1 MRTLFAGLIA
11 GFFAL
16 PAAAGNAWDLELEA
30 AIWETDAD
38 GSISVPDFRSYNI
51 EMDESTLN
59 NERNL
64 FFSAT
69 LEHPNPYL
77 PNLKLSQSRVQHEGK
92 GTFLFEL
99 VEGVPTLLTITGE
112 IDLIQSDIALYYPIP
127 AGPIVLD
134 AGLSVR
140 LSDGHLAVDFST
152 QESPLDSELVMFYL
166 RAEGAALPELWYGAE
181 AYAGYASDKKGAD
194 INLYLRYET
203 PVGVGITT
211 GYRWQD
217 LEYDTKANALGQKW
231 DAEVELKIEGP
242 YLSLFYHF
250 PAGLF
255 R

>member
-38 GSISVPDFRSYNI
+38 GYISAPDLGGYTI

-64 FFSAT
+64 FLSAR
-69 LEHPNPYL
+69 LEHPIPYL
-77 PNLKLSQSRVQHEGK
+77 PNLQLAQSRVQHEGM
-92 GTFLFEL
+92 G
-99 VEGVPTLLTITGE
+99 TLLYFALRIPFSGD
-112 IDLIQSDIALYYPIP
+112 IDLTQNDITLFYPVP
-127 AGPIVLD
+127 AGPVSLD
-134 AGLSVR
+134 AGISLRISE
-140 LSDGHLAVDFST
+140 GHLGVDFSK
-152 QESPLDSELVMFYL
+152 QASPLDSELVMFYL
-166 RAEGAALPELWYGAE
+166 KAEGNLLPELRYGAE
-181 AYAGYASDKKGAD
+181 TYAGYASDKEGAD
-194 INLYLRYET
+194 INAYLSYET

-211 GYRWQD
+211 GYRWQEIH
-217 LEYDTKANALGQKW
+217 LDTEAKAGAIKV
-231 DAEVELKIEGP
+231 DAEMDLTIEGP

>member
-38 GSISVPDFRSYNI
+38 GHISAPDLGGYTI

-64 FFSAT
+64 FLSAT
-69 LEHPNPYL
+69 LEHPIPYL
-77 PNLKLSQSRVQHEGK
+77 PNLQLAQSRVQHEGR
-92 GTFLFEL
+92 GTLIFF
-99 VEGVPTLLTITGE
+99 GNPISFAGD
-112 IDLIQSDIALYYPIP
+112 IDLTQSDITLFYPVP
-127 AGPIVLD
+127 AGPVSLD
-134 AGLSVR
+134 AGISLRISE
-140 LSDGHLAVDFST
+140 GHLGVDFSK
-152 QESPLDSELVMFYL
+152 QASPLDSELVMFYL
-166 RAEGAALPELWYGAE
+166 KAEANPLPGLHYGAE
-181 AYAGYASDKKGAD
+181 TYAGYASDKEGAD
-194 INLYLRYET
+194 INAYLSYET

-211 GYRWQD
+211 GYRWQEIH
-217 LEYDTKANALGQKW
+217 LDTEAKAGAIKV
-231 DAEVELKIEGP
+231 DAEMDLTIEGP

>member
-38 GSISVPDFRSYNI
+38 GHISAPDLGGYTI

-64 FFSAT
+64 FLSAR
-69 LEHPNPYL
+69 LEHPIPYL
-77 PNLKLSQSRVQHEGK
+77 PNLQLAQSRVQHEGM
-92 GTFLFEL
+92 G
-99 VEGVPTLLTITGE
+99 TLLYFALRIPFAGD
-112 IDLIQSDIALYYPIP
+112 IDLTQNDITLFYPVP
-127 AGPIVLD
+127 AGPVSLD
-134 AGLSVR
+134 AGISLRISE
-140 LSDGHLAVDFST
+140 GHLGVDFSK
-152 QESPLDSELVMFYL
+152 QASPLDSELVMFYL
-166 RAEGAALPELWYGAE
+166 KAEANPLPGLHYGAE
-181 AYAGYASDKKGAD
+181 TYAGYASDKEGAD
-194 INLYLRYET
+194 INAYLSYET

-211 GYRWQD
+211 GYRWQEIH
-217 LEYDTKANALGQKW
+217 LDTEAKAGAIKV
-231 DAEVELKIEGP
+231 DAEMDLTIEGP